1 MHQIA
6 ATLTDALLP
15 SAQLEAIGQY
25 LFFHEIFRFI
35 DEEIMVFQAN
45 MLGSMMAWVSG
56 TALVLV
62 TMWVFWQGY
71 RVIQGQA
78 RNAMELVADGTRA
91 AFIAT
96 LAMTMTVAGANAY
109 DFLSNQLPSEITEI
123 VTGENESAG
132 SQIDD
137 SMAQMEVAMVAI
149 DAFGIAGDG
158 SLAVKEDKDRAM
170 WMAGVG
176 IAGPALVGGALQV
189 LYKVALALFVGF
201 APLFILSLLFKQ
213 TQSLFQKWLLY
224 GIGTMFSFSLMAF
237 MSLVVK
243 KVVLAVSAALIVQYE
258 AAAATPGA
266 TAQSVSSMAMLQGGI
281 GLLMTLALVGVP
293 PVAAYFFQGTL
304 GSYMAYSVF
313 GGAPGAGQRPGEQGY
328 RGQASPTRDSV
339 DGTASQTG
347 KEVNAGTRVAGHVA
361 PGNADV
367 TRTDTV
373 PNRLRG

>member
-1 MHQIA
+1 MYEIA
-6 ATLTDALLP
+6 TTLTDVLLP
-15 SAQLEAIGQY
+15 KAQLETVGQY
-25 LFFHEIFRFI
+25 LFFSEIFKFI
-35 DEEIMVFQAN
+35 DKEIMVFQAN

-62 TMWVFWQGY
+62 TMWVFFQGY

-91 AFIAT
+91 AFITT
-96 LAMTMTVAGANAY
+96 LAMTLTLGGANVY
-109 DFLSNQLPSEITEI
+109 DFLSNKLPAEITEI

-132 SQIDD
+132 EQIDD
-137 SMAQMEVAMVAI
+137 SMLQMEAVMGAI
-149 DAFGIAGDG
+149 DAFGVSTDG
-158 SLAVKEDKDRAM
+158 SPNLKTDKDRAM

-176 IAGPALVGGALQV
+176 VAGPALVGGALQV
-189 LYKVALALFVGF
+189 LYKIALALFVGF
-201 APLFILSLLFKQ
+201 APLFIMSLLFKQ

-237 MSLVVK
+237 MALVVK
-243 KVVLAVSAALIVQYE
+243 KVVLAVAAALVIQYT
-258 AAAATPGA
+258 AAATTGL

-313 GGAPGAGQRPGEQGY
+313 GGAPGSGQRPGEQGY
-328 RGQASPTRDSV
+328 RGGAPTNVDTTDGKQMRRDNPGQANTQVTTPYTP
-339 DGTASQTG
+339 G
-347 KEVNAGTRVAGHVA
+347 
-361 PGNADV
+361 GNAQQETIPRRV
-367 TRTDTV
+367 T
-373 PNRLRG
+373 G